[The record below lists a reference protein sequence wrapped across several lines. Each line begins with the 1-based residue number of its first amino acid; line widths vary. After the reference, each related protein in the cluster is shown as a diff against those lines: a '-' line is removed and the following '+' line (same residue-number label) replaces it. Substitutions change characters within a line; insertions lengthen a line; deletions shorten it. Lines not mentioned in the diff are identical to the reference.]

1 MRYLSDIDIYKNGYL
16 IDEDSYV
23 KIPDWDFP
31 KSEEKPEMP
40 KVNAGAAEA
49 EDDTAAKTDE
59 KGRQK
64 TDSDAKASKAKP
76 KSKAKAKA
84 TPPEP
89 DVEKLTR
96 EQVEQEN
103 HALLEQLKQ
112 EVAEL
117 AYTDARSSKQKQLE
131 QCMDE
136 VNQNTAALQA
146 MYADL
151 VAQYTESLK
160 YMAIEIAQKIMLQKI
175 EEDDT
180 ALVGLINQTIT
191 AVKQAEGITVEI
203 SDRLYGLVEYMQQ
216 ELTQP
221 EYAGRVELKA
231 GPYTADTIRVSTESG
246 AIDASIR
253 TQIHNLRQ
261 AFETA
266 GSL

>member
-1 MRYLSDIDIYKNGYL
+1 MSDIDIYKNGYL

-31 KSEEKPEMP
+31 KSEEKPEHP
-40 KVNAGAAEA
+40 KEKTDPTEKAEEASSNIEEPHSEKKADAEA
-49 EDDTAAKTDE
+49 KPA
-59 KGRQK
+59 
-64 TDSDAKASKAKP
+64 KAKP
-76 KSKAKAKA
+76 KSRAKAKA
-84 TPPEP
+84 AAAEPE
-89 DVEKLTR
+89 VQKLTR

-112 EVAEL
+112 AVAEQ
-117 AYTDARSSKQKQLE
+117 AYTDARNSKHAQLQ
-131 QCMDE
+131 QCIDE
-136 VNQNTAALQA
+136 VQQNTAALQA
-146 MYADL
+146 MYADY
-151 VAQYTESLK
+151 VAQYTEALK

-203 SDRLYGLVEYMQQ
+203 SDRLYGLVEYMQR
-216 ELTQP
+216 ELEQP
-221 EYAGRVELKA
+221 EFAGRVTLKE
-231 GPYTADTIRVSTESG
+231 GPYAADTVRVSTESG

-253 TQIHNLRQ
+253 TQIQNLRQ

-266 GSL
+266 GEV